1 MAEVTKEFVDAL
13 KEDPT
18 TGFEK
23 LMTVDHYTTRG
34 YLSQE
39 T

>member
-1 MAEVTKEFVDAL
+1 MSEVTKEFVDAL
-13 KEDPT
+13 NENAT

-23 LMTVDHYTTRG
+23 LMTVDNYSTRS
-34 YLSQE
+34 YLSQK